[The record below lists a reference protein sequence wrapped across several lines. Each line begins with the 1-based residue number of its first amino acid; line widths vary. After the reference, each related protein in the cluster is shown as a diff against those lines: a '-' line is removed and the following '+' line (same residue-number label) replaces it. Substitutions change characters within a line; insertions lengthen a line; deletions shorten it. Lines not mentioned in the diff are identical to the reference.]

1 MEWFDKLEVLKGV
14 LGSEELCSEICRAIG
29 SYEAEKVLSYIMRM
43 WDVDDELDDDEL
55 DDDELDD

>member
-55 DDDELDD
+55 DD